1 MGIGLIL
8 PAFGLYSAGYI
19 LPGLVLALLT
29 PLSLYTVKRN
39 WAWPPAAALALITI
53 SSAFL
58 IIKGT
63 SPLLALAAILGSLAA
78 WDLSDFQ
85 TRLNLAHRDDDPV
98 SLERTHLLRL
108 LPTLLAGFLLSW
120 AALTF
125 HFTLNFDRLI
135 LLIILGIA
143 GLGLLISFLRQVD

>member
-1 MGIGLIL
+1 M
-8 PAFGLYSAGYI
+8 
-19 LPGLVLALLT
+19 
-29 PLSLYTVKRN
+29 
-39 WAWPPAAALALITI
+39 
-53 SSAFL
+53 
-58 IIKGT
+58 
-63 SPLLALAAILGSLAA
+63 
-78 WDLSDFQ
+78 SDFQ

-108 LPTLLAGFLLSW
+108 LPTLLAGVLLSW

-125 HFTLNFDRLI
+125 HLTLNFDRLI